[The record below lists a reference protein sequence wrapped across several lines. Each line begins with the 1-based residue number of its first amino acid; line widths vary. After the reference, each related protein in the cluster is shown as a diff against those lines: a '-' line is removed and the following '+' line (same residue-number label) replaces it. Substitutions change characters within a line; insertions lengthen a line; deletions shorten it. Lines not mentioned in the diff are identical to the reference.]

1 VVTTAKEHKPMQ
13 EQNPAERTKGPGRWW
28 IVGVA
33 GAFVVAAIVATLLV
47 FTGKDE
53 PAVANGAGTPVA
65 AANQQVGQDTRA
77 DAGQAPARL
86 VLPGGGT
93 AKLVQEDLDA
103 NGALKIPEGLD
114 EAAWWGAKLGA
125 DHGVALL
132 SGHINWKG
140 KKGPFDELWQ
150 VKQGQEVKLT
160 DAAGGAW
167 VYRVDATE
175 TIHKSD
181 LAGRSEQLFN
191 PDGPHKLLLVTC
203 GGEYVG
209 GSEGYEDNRVVTA
222 SLVSR
227 P

>member
-1 VVTTAKEHKPMQ
+1 MQ
-13 EQNPAERTKGPGRWW
+13 ERNPAEKNGSGRWW
-28 IVGVA
+28 IVGVT
-33 GAFVVAAIVATLLV
+33 GAFVVAALVATLLI

-53 PAVANGAGTPVA
+53 PAGANGTPAPTTAAEQPVA
-65 AANQQVGQDTRA
+65 R
-77 DAGQAPARL
+77 DAGRAPATL
-86 VLPGGGT
+86 ALPGGGT

-132 SGHINWKG
+132 SGHVNWKG
-140 KKGPFDELWQ
+140 KKGPFMELWQ
-150 VKQGQEVKLT
+150 VERGQEVKLT
-160 DAAGGAW
+160 DAVGGAW
-167 VYRVDATE
+167 VYRVDTTE
-175 TIHKSD
+175 TIHKSE
-181 LAGRSEQLFN
+181 LAGRSEQLFD

-209 GSEGYEDNRVVTA
+209 GTEGYEDNRVVTA

>member
-1 VVTTAKEHKPMQ
+1 MQ
-13 EQNPAERTKGPGRWW
+13 EQDPVTGDRKKSPGRWW

-33 GAFVVAAIVATLLV
+33 GAFAIAALVATLLV
-47 FTGKDE
+47 FTAKDE
-53 PAVANGAGTPVA
+53 PAGANGTGAPVP
-65 AANQQVGQDTRA
+65 AANAPASQSTPQDT
-77 DAGQAPARL
+77 GLAPAHL
-86 VLPGGGT
+86 SLPGGGA
-93 AKLVQEDLDA
+93 AKLIQEDLDA
-103 NGALKIPEGLD
+103 NGALKIPQGLD

-132 SGHINWKG
+132 SGHVNWKG
-140 KKGPFDELWQ
+140 EKGPFNELWQ
-150 VKQGQEVKLT
+150 VKKGQDVKLT

-167 VYRVDATE
+167 VYRIDATE
-175 TIHKSD
+175 TVHKSE
-181 LAGRSEQLFN
+181 LAGRSEQLFS

-209 GSEGYEDNRVVTA
+209 GTEGYEDNRVVTA

>member
-1 VVTTAKEHKPMQ
+1 MADFTNGFWNIWIIVLTVL
-13 EQNPAERTKGPGRWW
+13 G
-28 IVGVA
+28 IVGC
-33 GAFVVAAIVATLLV
+33 TLLV
-47 FTGKDE
+47 W
-53 PAVANGAGTPVA
+53 
-65 AANQQVGQDTRA
+65 QQ
-77 DAGQAPARL
+77 
-86 VLPGGGT
+86 
-93 AKLVQEDLDA
+93 
-103 NGALKIPEGLD
+103 
-114 EAAWWGAKLGA
+114 
-125 DHGVALL
+125 
-132 SGHINWKG
+132 SNWKG
-140 KKGPFDELWQ
+140 KKGPFDELWK

-175 TIHKSD
+175 TIHKSE
-181 LAGRSEQLFN
+181 LAGRSEQLFS

>member
-1 VVTTAKEHKPMQ
+1 MQ
-13 EQNPAERTKGPGRWW
+13 EHNPAERKKGPGRWW

-33 GAFVVAAIVATLLV
+33 GAFVIAALVATLLV

-53 PAVANGAGTPVA
+53 PASANGAGAPVA
-65 AANQQVGQDTRA
+65 TGTSAQSTGTPQDT
-77 DAGQAPARL
+77 GQAPAQL
-86 VLPGGGT
+86 ALPGGGT

-103 NGALKIPEGLD
+103 DGALKIPEGLD

-132 SGHINWKG
+132 SGHVNWKG
-140 KKGPFDELWQ
+140 KKGPFNELWQ

-175 TIHKSD
+175 TIHKSE
-181 LAGRSEQLFN
+181 LAGRSEQLFS
-191 PDGPHKLLLVTC
+191 PDGPHKLLLITC

-209 GSEGYEDNRVVTA
+209 GTEGYEDNRVVTA

>member
-1 VVTTAKEHKPMQ
+1 MQ
-13 EQNPAERTKGPGRWW
+13 EQNPAEPKKAGGRWW

-33 GAFVVAAIVATLLV
+33 GAFVVAALVATLLI

-53 PAVANGAGTPVA
+53 PAGANGATTPVA
-65 AANQQVGQDTRA
+65 EQPADQPTKQEQDT
-77 DAGQAPARL
+77 GQTPSRL
-86 VLPGGGT
+86 SLPGGGA

-103 NGALKIPEGLD
+103 AGALKIPEGLD

-132 SGHINWKG
+132 SGHVNWKG
-140 KKGPFDELWQ
+140 KKGPFNELWQ

-175 TIHKSD
+175 TIHKSE
-181 LAGRSEQLFN
+181 LAGRSEQLFD

-209 GSEGYEDNRVVTA
+209 GTEGYEDNRVVTA
-222 SLVSR
+222 SLVTR

>member
-1 VVTTAKEHKPMQ
+1 MQ
-13 EQNPAERTKGPGRWW
+13 EQSPAEPKKGPGRWW
-28 IVGVA
+28 IAGVA

-53 PAVANGAGTPVA
+53 RGVANGAGVPVA
-65 AANQQVGQDTRA
+65 AANQPAAQGTQADT
-77 DAGQAPARL
+77 GKAPAQL
-86 VLPGGGT
+86 ALPGGGT

-103 NGALKIPEGLD
+103 NGALKIPEGLG

-132 SGHINWKG
+132 SGHVNWKG
-140 KKGPFDELWQ
+140 KKGPFNELWQ

-160 DAAGGAW
+160 DASGGAW

-175 TIHKSD
+175 TIHKSE
-181 LAGRSEQLFN
+181 LAGRSEQLFS

>member
-1 VVTTAKEHKPMQ
+1 MPMR
-13 EQNPAERTKGPGRWW
+13 ESRTRKRWL
-28 IVGVA
+28 
-33 GAFVVAAIVATLLV
+33 VVAAAGALVVAALVAALLV

-53 PAVANGAGTPVA
+53 QVSASGPSVPVA
-65 AANQQVGQDTRA
+65 GASETAVQDT
-77 DAGQAPARL
+77 GVAPANL
-86 VLPGGGT
+86 AFPGGGT
-93 AKLVQEDLDA
+93 AKLISEGLDA
-103 NGALKIPEGLD
+103 EGALQIPQGLD

-132 SGHINWKG
+132 SGHVNWKG
-140 KKGPFDELWQ
+140 KKGPFMELWQ

-160 DAAGGAW
+160 DAGGGAW
-167 VYRVDATE
+167 TYRIDSVE
-175 TIHKSD
+175 TVHKSD

-191 PDGPHKLLLVTC
+191 PDGPHKLVLVTC

-209 GSEGYEDNRVVTA
+209 GQKGYEDNRVVTA

>member
-1 VVTTAKEHKPMQ
+1 MQ
-13 EQNPAERTKGPGRWW
+13 DRNPEEPKKGFGRWW

-33 GAFVVAAIVATLLV
+33 GAFVVAALVATLLV
-47 FTGKDE
+47 FTGKNE
-53 PAVANGAGTPVA
+53 PADANGTGTPVP
-65 AANQQVGQDTRA
+65 V
-77 DAGQAPARL
+77 AGRQAPQGTQPDTGHAPAQL
-86 VLPGGGT
+86 ALPGGGT

-125 DHGVALL
+125 DRGVALL
-132 SGHINWKG
+132 SGHVNWKG
-140 KKGPFDELWQ
+140 KKGPFTELWQ
-150 VKQGQEVKLT
+150 VKPGQEVKLT
-160 DAAGGAW
+160 DAGGGAW
-167 VYRVDATE
+167 VYRIDAAE
-175 TIHKSD
+175 TVHKSD
-181 LAGRSEQLFN
+181 LAGRSEQLFD

-222 SLVSR
+222 SLVTR

>member
-1 VVTTAKEHKPMQ
+1 MQ
-13 EQNPAERTKGPGRWW
+13 EQNPAEPKKAGRWW

-33 GAFVVAAIVATLLV
+33 GAFLVAALVATLLI

-53 PAVANGAGTPVA
+53 PAGANGATTPVA
-65 AANQQVGQDTRA
+65 EQPADQPAGQSSNQDT
-77 DAGQAPARL
+77 GQAPARL
-86 VLPGGGT
+86 SLPGGGA

-103 NGALKIPEGLD
+103 AGALKIPEGLD

-125 DHGVALL
+125 DRGVALL
-132 SGHINWKG
+132 SGHVNWKG
-140 KKGPFDELWQ
+140 KKGPFNELWQ

-175 TIHKSD
+175 TIHKSE
-181 LAGRSEQLFN
+181 LAGRSEQLFD
-191 PDGPHKLLLVTC
+191 PAGPHKLLLVTC

-209 GSEGYEDNRVVTA
+209 GTEGYEDNRVVTA
-222 SLVSR
+222 SLVTR

>member
-1 VVTTAKEHKPMQ
+1 MQ
-13 EQNPAERTKGPGRWW
+13 DQNPAEPKKGTGRWW

-33 GAFVVAAIVATLLV
+33 GAFVVAALVATLLI

-53 PAVANGAGTPVA
+53 PAGADGA
-65 AANQQVGQDTRA
+65 APTSQQAEQRQPAAPQDT
-77 DAGQAPARL
+77 GQAPATL
-86 VLPGGGT
+86 ALPGGGT

-103 NGALKIPEGLD
+103 DGALKIPEGLD

-132 SGHINWKG
+132 SGHVNWKG
-140 KKGPFDELWQ
+140 KKGPFTELWQ

-175 TIHKSD
+175 TIHKSE
-181 LAGRSEQLFN
+181 LAGRSEQLFD

>member
-1 VVTTAKEHKPMQ
+1 MQ
-13 EQNPAERTKGPGRWW
+13 EQNPAERQKGPGRWW

-33 GAFVVAAIVATLLV
+33 GAFLVAALVATLLI

-53 PAVANGAGTPVA
+53 PAGANGTTTPVA
-65 AANQQVGQDTRA
+65 AADQPAKQDT
-77 DAGQAPARL
+77 GQAPAQL
-86 VLPGGGT
+86 SLPGGGA
-93 AKLVQEDLDA
+93 AKLVQEDLDDA
-103 NGALKIPEGLD
+103 GALKIPEGLD

-132 SGHINWKG
+132 SGHVNWKG
-140 KKGPFDELWQ
+140 KKGPFNELWQ

-175 TIHKSD
+175 TIHKSE
-181 LAGRSEQLFN
+181 LAGRSAQLFD

>member
-1 VVTTAKEHKPMQ
+1 MQ
-13 EQNPAERTKGPGRWW
+13 DRNPEEPKKSSGRWW
-28 IVGVA
+28 IVAVA
-33 GAFVVAAIVATLLV
+33 GAFVVAALVVTLLV

-53 PAVANGAGTPVA
+53 AAVANGTGAPVP
-65 AANQQVGQDTRA
+65 AANQPASRSTRQDTGS
-77 DAGQAPARL
+77 DTGSDPARL
-86 VLPGGGT
+86 SLPGGGT

-103 NGALKIPEGLD
+103 AGALKIPEGLD
-114 EAAWWGAKLGA
+114 EAAWWGARLGA

-132 SGHINWKG
+132 SGHVNWKG
-140 KKGPFDELWQ
+140 KKGPFNELWQ
-150 VKQGQEVKLT
+150 VKQGQEIKLT
-160 DAAGGAW
+160 DAAGAHW
-167 VYRVDATE
+167 VYRIDATE
-175 TIHKSD
+175 TVHKSD
-181 LAGRSEQLFN
+181 LAGRSEQLFD

>member
-1 VVTTAKEHKPMQ
+1 MQ
-13 EQNPAERTKGPGRWW
+13 EQNPAERKQGSGRWW

-33 GAFVVAAIVATLLV
+33 GAFVVAALVATLLI

-53 PAVANGAGTPVA
+53 PAVANAPVTT
-65 AANQQVGQDTRA
+65 QP
-77 DAGQAPARL
+77 AGQKEQKTAQDPANL
-86 VLPGGGT
+86 SLPGGGT

-103 NGALKIPEGLD
+103 DGALKIPEGLG

-132 SGHINWKG
+132 SGHVNWKG
-140 KKGPFDELWQ
+140 KKGPFMELWQ
-150 VKQGQEVKLT
+150 VKQGQEIKLT
-160 DAAGGAW
+160 DTAGGAW

-175 TIHKSD
+175 TVHKTD
-181 LAGRSEQLFN
+181 LAGRSEQLFD

-209 GSEGYEDNRVVTA
+209 GTEGYEDNRVVTA

>member
-1 VVTTAKEHKPMQ
+1 MQ
-13 EQNPAERTKGPGRWW
+13 EQNPAGRKTGLGRWW

-33 GAFVVAAIVATLLV
+33 GAFVVAALVVTLLV

-53 PAVANGAGTPVA
+53 PVVANGATGQPVPVA
-65 AANQQVGQDTRA
+65 GEPAPQDTGRV
-77 DAGQAPARL
+77 PARL
-86 VLPGGGT
+86 SLPGGGT

-103 NGALKIPEGLD
+103 DGALKIPEGLD

-132 SGHINWKG
+132 SGHVNWKG
-140 KKGPFDELWQ
+140 KKGPFTELWQ
-150 VKQGQEVKLT
+150 VKPGQEVKLT

-167 VYRVDATE
+167 TYRIDAAE

-181 LAGRSEQLFN
+181 LAGRSEQLFD
-191 PDGPHKLLLVTC
+191 PDGPHRLLLVTC

-209 GSEGYEDNRVVTA
+209 GREGYEDNRVITA

>member
-1 VVTTAKEHKPMQ
+1 MQ
-13 EQNPAERTKGPGRWW
+13 DPNPAEPKKSSGRWW

-33 GAFVVAAIVATLLV
+33 GAFLVAALVVTLLV

-53 PAVANGAGTPVA
+53 PAVANGAGAPVP
-65 AANQQVGQDTRA
+65 AANQPASPNTAQ
-77 DAGQAPARL
+77 DAGKAPAQL
-86 VLPGGGT
+86 SLPGGGT
-93 AKLVQEDLDA
+93 AKLIQEGLDA
-103 NGALKIPEGLD
+103 AGALKIPEGLD
-114 EAAWWGAKLGA
+114 EAAWWGANLGA

-132 SGHINWKG
+132 SGHVNWKG
-140 KKGPFDELWQ
+140 KKGPFNELWQ

-167 VYRVDATE
+167 VYRIDATE
-175 TIHKSD
+175 TVHKSD
-181 LAGRSEQLFN
+181 LAGRSEQLFD
-191 PDGPHKLLLVTC
+191 PAGPHKLLLVTC

-222 SLVSR
+222 SLVAR

>member
-1 VVTTAKEHKPMQ
+1 MQ
-13 EQNPAERTKGPGRWW
+13 EQNPAERKKGSGRWW

-33 GAFVVAAIVATLLV
+33 GAFVVAALVATLLI

-53 PAVANGAGTPVA
+53 PAVANGTATTTPVA
-65 AANQQVGQDTRA
+65 AAEQPA
-77 DAGQAPARL
+77 KQAKAPSQLA
-86 VLPGGGT
+86 LPGGGT
-93 AKLVQEDLDA
+93 AKLVQEDLDDQ
-103 NGALKIPEGLD
+103 GALKIPEGLD
-114 EAAWWGAKLGA
+114 EAAWWGAELGA

-132 SGHINWKG
+132 SGHVNWKG
-140 KKGPFDELWQ
+140 KKGPFNELWQ

-160 DAAGGAW
+160 DAAGGVW

-175 TIHKSD
+175 TIHKSE
-181 LAGRSEQLFN
+181 LAGRSEQLFD

-209 GSEGYEDNRVVTA
+209 GTEGYEDNRVVTA

>member
-1 VVTTAKEHKPMQ
+1 MQ
-13 EQNPAERTKGPGRWW
+13 EQNPAERKKGSGRWW

-33 GAFVVAAIVATLLV
+33 GAFVVAALVATLLI

-53 PAVANGAGTPVA
+53 PAVANGTGTPA
-65 AANQQVGQDTRA
+65 ATNQ
-77 DAGQAPARL
+77 PAEQKDPGRDPVHL
-86 VLPGGGT
+86 SLPGGGT

-114 EAAWWGAKLGA
+114 EAAWWGAELGA

-132 SGHINWKG
+132 SGHVNWKG
-140 KKGPFDELWQ
+140 KKGPFMELWQ
-150 VKQGQEVKLT
+150 VERGQEVKLT
-160 DAAGGAW
+160 DTAGGAW
-167 VYRVDATE
+167 VYRVDAVE
-175 TIHKSD
+175 TVHKTD
-181 LAGRSEQLFN
+181 LAGRSEQLFD

-209 GSEGYEDNRVVTA
+209 GTEGYEDNRVVTA

>member
-1 VVTTAKEHKPMQ
+1 MQ
-13 EQNPAERTKGPGRWW
+13 EQNPAERKKGSGRWW

-33 GAFVVAAIVATLLV
+33 GAFVVAALVAALLI

-53 PAVANGAGTPVA
+53 PAVANGAGTPTA
-65 AANQQVGQDTRA
+65 TSQPAERE
-77 DAGQAPARL
+77 DAGRDPVNL
-86 VLPGGGT
+86 SLPGGGT

-103 NGALKIPEGLD
+103 NGALKIPEGLG

-132 SGHINWKG
+132 SGHVNWKG
-140 KKGPFDELWQ
+140 KKGPFMELWQ

-160 DAAGGAW
+160 DTAGGAW
-167 VYRVDATE
+167 VYRIDATE
-175 TIHKSD
+175 TVHKTD
-181 LAGRSEQLFN
+181 LAGRSEQLFD

-209 GSEGYEDNRVVTA
+209 GTEGYEDNRVVTA

>member
-1 VVTTAKEHKPMQ
+1 MQ
-13 EQNPAERTKGPGRWW
+13 EQNPAKRTKGPGRWW
-28 IVGVA
+28 IVGAA

-53 PAVANGAGTPVA
+53 PAVANGTSAPTSAAGETRP
-65 AANQQVGQDTRA
+65 GQA
-77 DAGQAPARL
+77 DGQAPVQL
-86 VLPGGGT
+86 SLPGGGT

-125 DHGVALL
+125 GHGVALL
-132 SGHINWKG
+132 SGHVNWKG
-140 KKGPFDELWQ
+140 QKGPFTELWQ
-150 VKQGQEVKLT
+150 VEPGQEVKLT

-167 VYRVDATE
+167 VYRIDSAE
-175 TIHKSD
+175 TIHKSE
-181 LAGRSEQLFN
+181 LAGRSEQLFD

>member
-1 VVTTAKEHKPMQ
+1 MQ
-13 EQNPAERTKGPGRWW
+13 ERNPAEKNGSGRWW

-33 GAFVVAAIVATLLV
+33 GAFVVAALVATLLI

-53 PAVANGAGTPVA
+53 PAGANGTPTPTPA
-65 AANQQVGQDTRA
+65 AIQPQQDT
-77 DAGQAPARL
+77 GQAPANL
-86 VLPGGGT
+86 ALPSGGT

-132 SGHINWKG
+132 SGHVNWKG
-140 KKGPFDELWQ
+140 KKGPFNELWQ

-167 VYRVDATE
+167 VYKIDTTE
-175 TIHKSD
+175 TIHKSE
-181 LAGRSEQLFN
+181 LAGRSEQLFD

-222 SLVSR
+222 SLVTR

>member
-1 VVTTAKEHKPMQ
+1 MQ
-13 EQNPAERTKGPGRWW
+13 ERNPAEPKKGSGRWW

-33 GAFVVAAIVATLLV
+33 GAFVVAALVATLLV
-47 FTGKDE
+47 FTAKDE
-53 PAVANGAGTPVA
+53 PAAANGAGGPVA
-65 AANQQVGQDTRA
+65 AANQP
-77 DAGQAPARL
+77 APQTTSRSTGSDPAQL
-86 VLPGGGT
+86 SLPGGGIS
-93 AKLVQEDLDA
+93 KLIAEDLDA
-103 NGALKIPEGLD
+103 AGALKIPEGLD

-125 DHGVALL
+125 DRGVALL
-132 SGHINWKG
+132 SGHVNWKG
-140 KKGPFDELWQ
+140 KKGPFNELWQ
-150 VKQGQEVKLT
+150 VKQGQDVKLT
-160 DAAGGAW
+160 DAAGGKW
-167 VYRVDATE
+167 VYRIEATE
-175 TIHKSD
+175 TVHKSD

>member
-1 VVTTAKEHKPMQ
+1 MQ
-13 EQNPAERTKGPGRWW
+13 ERNPAEKNGSGRWW

-33 GAFVVAAIVATLLV
+33 GAFVVAALVATLLI

-53 PAVANGAGTPVA
+53 PAGANGTTTPTA
-65 AANQQVGQDTRA
+65 AAIQPQPDTSR
-77 DAGQAPARL
+77 APANL
-86 VLPGGGT
+86 ALPGGGT

-132 SGHINWKG
+132 SGHVNWKG
-140 KKGPFDELWQ
+140 RKGPFTELWQ
-150 VKQGQEVKLT
+150 VEQGQEVKLT
-160 DAAGGAW
+160 DAAGGTW
-167 VYRVDATE
+167 VYRIDTTE
-175 TIHKSD
+175 TIHKSE
-181 LAGRSEQLFN
+181 LAGRSEQLFD

-222 SLVSR
+222 SLVTR